1 MSALTFTLKS
11 NTTPTIDCRMLT
23 PNALT
28 GLTVTEIN
36 QLRLT
41 DAILVTDVFDVSGN
55 DASYIIFNN
64 ASPQLNYI
72 GYKMKNGQI
81 TVKGDVGD
89 YLGAEMQ
96 GGTIVCSGNVGE
108 RAADK
113 MRRGIILI
121 DGDTGAY
128 CCSRMIAGTV
138 GIYGNA
144 GANLGYALRRGT
156 ILLTTKTTLSSTW
169 LDCGNHSLPFLQLL
183 FNAFK
188 PLESKFS
195 DVTTTRVQRLMGDAS
210 QTGKG
215 EILLFQQ

>member
-1 MSALTFTLKS
+1 MSALTLTLKS
-11 NTTPTIDCRMLT
+11 QLPAIDCRKLT

-28 GLTVTEIN
+28 GLSVTEIN
-36 QLRLT
+36 QLPLANVIT
-41 DAILVTDVFDVSGN
+41 VADVFHVSGN
-55 DASYIIFNN
+55 DTNHIIFNS

-72 GYKMKNGQI
+72 GYQMKAGQI
-81 TVKGDVGD
+81 TVKGNVGD

-138 GIYGNA
+138 GIYGNS

-156 ILLTTKTTLSSTW
+156 ILLTKKAALSTTW
-169 LDCGNHSLPFLQLL
+169 LDCGIHSLPFLKLL
-183 FNAFK
+183 FKAFK
-188 PLESKFS
+188 PLDSKFS
-195 DVTTTRVQRLMGDAS
+195 ALTTTRVQRLMGDAS

-215 EILLFQQ
+215 EILVFQH

>member
-1 MSALTFTLKS
+1 MSALTLTLKS
-11 NTTPTIDCRMLT
+11 QTTAIDCRKLT
-23 PNALT
+23 PNALA

-36 QLRLT
+36 QLPLAN
-41 DAILVTDVFDVSGN
+41 AITVADVFDVSGV
-55 DASYIIFNN
+55 DTKHIIFNN

-72 GYKMKNGQI
+72 GYQMKAGQI
-81 TVKGDVGD
+81 TVIGDIGD

-96 GGTIVCSGNVGE
+96 GGTIVCSGSVGE

-156 ILLTTKTTLSSTW
+156 ILLTTKAALSSTW
-169 LDCGNHSLPFLQLL
+169 LDCGIHNLPFLKLL
-183 FNAFK
+183 FKAFK

-195 DVTTTRVQRLMGDAS
+195 ALTTTRVQRLMGDAS

-215 EILLFQQ
+215 EILVFQH